1 MDRQRDRAVVFQRI
15 SISDVGVSYDKCRLS
30 LPGKQESGEG
40 DDVRR
45 KTKGKQPVLTDCF
58 QAGLSIS
65 VSEATETQPCS
76 GPRAPGAE
84 ELADSGSYPEQG
96 QKVAYPP

>member
-65 VSEATETQPCS
+65 VFRSDGNTTML
-76 GPRAPGAE
+76 GTKGTGRRGA
-84 ELADSGSYPEQG
+84 G
-96 QKVAYPP
+96 